1 MQILDSLKKLGKEKF
16 SNFFWEFHFFLDME
30 EQLTSRAEIKQQI
43 EIVFLASYGDLQF
56 GRQPA

>member
-1 MQILDSLKKLGKEKF
+1 
-16 SNFFWEFHFFLDME
+16 ME